1 MRHIMVKLGET
12 FGILFQMGPISGIS
26 MRRSL
31 AVFFVIGCNPRPVR
45 RGAQ

>member
-31 AVFFVIGCNPRPVR
+31 AVFFVIGRNPRPVR